1 MGEGNPV
8 IFLHGWGLD
17 YKAFLPIKEYL
28 IGYKCYFFSMLDVDQ
43 VATLQDYADE
53 IKKVILQDNLN
64 NITIVG
70 HSFGGRVAILLAIQ
84 LSCVKGLVLVD
95 AAGLKPRFSIKKTL
109 KVLSY
114 KLRKKLKLNTEK
126 CGSKDYVVLSNNMRK
141 TFKNIVNFHLDNYL
155 KDIRQDTLVIF
166 GDKDKETPLY
176 MAKRFKN
183 KIPKCALIL
192 LKGDHFAYLKNFN
205 QFSLIIREYLNG
217 IYEQ

>member
-1 MGEGNPV
+1 
-8 IFLHGWGLD
+8 
-17 YKAFLPIKEYL
+17 
-28 IGYKCYFFSMLDVDQ
+28 MLDVDQ

-70 HSFGGRVAILLAIQ
+70 HSFGGRVAILLATQ

-95 AAGLKPRFSIKKTL
+95 AAGLKPRFSINKAL
-109 KVLSY
+109 KVLRY
-114 KLRKKLKLNTEK
+114 KLRKKLKLNTKK
-126 CGSKDYVVLSNNMRK
+126 CGSKDYVVLSNSMRK